1 MLNLNFLSKFKFMPQ
16 DKFDMTYK
24 VVKDYKKLAEIINA
38 YKTLG
43 KKVVCTIG
51 SWDMLHIGHLRYL
64 HKAKSEGDILI
75 VGADSDRAIKLYKNN
90 PLRPVIPEDE
100 RMEMLSYQNFVDY
113 VTLVDD
119 VSDNGV
125 WQMNLLKSVQPNV
138 FVAIK
143 ESYPPE
149 QIREIKK
156 YVGKIK
162 ILKRQAEKTSTTLI
176 IERTFKKR
184 LEYVLSNA
192 KL

>member
-1 MLNLNFLSKFKFMPQ
+1 
-16 DKFDMTYK
+16 MTYK
-24 VVKDYKKLAEIINA
+24 VVKDYKRLSEIINA

-43 KKVVCTIG
+43 KRVVCTIG

-64 HKAKSEGDILI
+64 HKAKSEGDILV
-75 VGADSDRAIKLYKNN
+75 VGADSDRAIKIYKNN

-119 VSDNGV
+119 VNGKGE
-125 WQMNLLKSVQPNV
+125 WQMGLLKAIEPDV

-143 ESYPPE
+143 ESYPPD
-149 QIREIKK
+149 QIKEINKH
-156 YVGKIK
+156 VGKIK

>member
-1 MLNLNFLSKFKFMPQ
+1 
-16 DKFDMTYK
+16 MTYK
-24 VVKDYKKLAEIINA
+24 VVKDHKRLSEIINA

-43 KKVVCTIG
+43 KRVVCTIG

-64 HKAKSEGDILI
+64 HKAKSEGDILV
-75 VGADSDRAIKLYKNN
+75 VGADSDRAIKIYKNN
-90 PLRPVIPEDE
+90 PLRPVIPEEE

-119 VSDNGV
+119 VNAKGE
-125 WQMNLLKSVQPNV
+125 WQMGLLEAIEPDV

-143 ESYPPE
+143 ESYPPD
-149 QIREIKK
+149 QIKEINKH
-156 YVGKIK
+156 VGKIK

>member
-1 MLNLNFLSKFKFMPQ
+1 MS
-16 DKFDMTYK
+16 YK
-24 VVKDYKKLAEIINA
+24 VITDYKKLSEIINA
-38 YKTLG
+38 YKILG

-119 VSDNGV
+119 VDDKGA
-125 WQMNLLKSVQPNV
+125 WQMKLLKMAHPDI
-138 FVAIK
+138 FVAVK
-143 ESYPPE
+143 ESYPPN
-149 QIREIKK
+149 QIKEIKK
-156 YVGKIK
+156 YVKTMK

>member
-1 MLNLNFLSKFKFMPQ
+1 M
-16 DKFDMTYK
+16 DKFDMSYK

-38 YKTLG
+38 YKILG

-113 VTLVDD
+113 VTLIDDVDD
-119 VSDNGV
+119 KGV
-125 WQMNLLKSVQPNV
+125 WQMNILKMAKPDI

-143 ESYPPE
+143 ESYPPN
-149 QIREIKK
+149 QIKEIKK
-156 YVGKIK
+156 YAKTMK

>member
-1 MLNLNFLSKFKFMPQ
+1 M

-24 VVKDYKKLAEIINA
+24 VVKDYKRLSEIINA

-43 KKVVCTIG
+43 KRVVCTIG

-64 HKAKSEGDILI
+64 HKAKNEGDILV
-75 VGADSDRAIKLYKNN
+75 VGTDSDRAIKIYKNN

-119 VSDNGV
+119 VNSKGE
-125 WQMNLLKSVQPNV
+125 WQMGLLEAIEPDV

-143 ESYPPE
+143 ESYPPN
-149 QIREIKK
+149 QIKEINKH
-156 YVGKIK
+156 VGKIK

>member
-1 MLNLNFLSKFKFMPQ
+1 MPQ